1 MPPFGPIKRTDLIF
15 YLRRAGFVG
24 PQRGRRHEYMT
35 KGETR
40 AILPNPHRSDIS
52 KGLLAELL
60 RQTGLSREEWER
72 L

>member
-15 YLRRAGFVG
+15 YSRRAGFAA
-24 PQRGRRHEYMT
+24 PQRGVRHQYMV
-35 KGETR
+35 KGQEHV
-40 AILPNPHRSDIS
+40 ILPNPHRSDIS

-60 RQTGLSREEWER
+60 RQAGLSREEWEK